1 MLSVSKIKFKI
12 QETLSP
18 LNGQQKIKI
27 FILVMLNL
35 FCSII
40 ELISLSAIFP
50 VISVL
55 FDVNF
60 QNNRFVIFFN
70 LVSFSKEQILF
81 YFCIIILI
89 IFILRF
95 FIIFLIKYLNYK
107 YIFNI
112 QKYLTKK
119 VYLKLLNSDYLSY
132 IESSNTGTLRASLD
146 ETRHYTMGL
155 LLSFSNFLIE
165 IIFLSLIFISA
176 LLISPK
182 ISLTFFVFGSFV
194 ILIYLKITRTKLIN
208 SGYLRIKLDD
218 LIYNHVSNT
227 FENLRDIKV
236 YNKQNIFFSKFDSLN
251 NKIYK
256 NNLLMQSIQIIPSLL
271 FELLAISLLV
281 ILLLVLIK
289 LQYEPEFFAPIIS
302 MIVLTTIRILPSV
315 SRIIVN
321 IQNISMTIGSA
332 TKINFYLNTNNK
344 LKNIKNKSSNLK
356 KLSLNKFTIQYKNKN
371 IILNSNIKFSKSEIT
386 GIIGPSGSG
395 KTSIINVL
403 LGLISLRGG
412 FIKINNQKSDIEQ
425 IYNNISIVSKD
436 NYLINDTIRE
446 NILFG
451 NKYEKNKFQKT
462 LEISIL
468 KPIIDDLPDG
478 MFTNIGSKGLKFSD
492 GQKQRLSIARA
503 IYNSKKILIFDEAT
517 NSLDNV
523 TRNKFMKN
531 LYNLR
536 NDKIIIIVSHDRR
549 LIRKYCSCIYE
560 IKNRKV
566 LKIK

>member
-27 FILVMLNL
+27 FILVILNF

-40 ELISLSAIFP
+40 ELISLSSIFP

-60 QNNRFVIFFN
+60 QNNTFVIFFN
-70 LVSFSKEQILF
+70 LISYPKKQILF
-81 YFCIIILI
+81 YFCISIVI

-95 FIIFLIKYLNYK
+95 IIIFIIKYLNYK

-112 QKYLTKK
+112 QKNLTKK
-119 VYLKLLNSDYLSY
+119 VYLKLLSSDYLSY
-132 IESSNTGTLRASLD
+132 IESTNSSNLRVSLD

-165 IIFLSLIFISA
+165 GIFLFLIFISA

-182 ISLTFFVFGSFV
+182 ISLAFFVFGGFF
-194 ILIYLKITRTKLIN
+194 ILIYLKIIRTKLIN

-236 YNKQNIFFSKFDSLN
+236 YNKQNIFFSKFNSLN
-251 NKIYK
+251 NKIFK

-289 LQYEPEFFAPIIS
+289 IQLEIEILAPTIS
-302 MIVLTTIRILPSV
+302 MIVLTTIRILPSI

-321 IQNISMTIGSA
+321 IQNISMSIGSA
-332 TKINFYLNTNNK
+332 AKINFYLNKNDK
-344 LKNIKNKSSNLK
+344 LENIKNKKTNLK
-356 KLSLNKFTIQYKNKN
+356 NLSLNKFTIKYKNQN
-371 IILNSNIKFSKSEIT
+371 IIFNSNIKFSKSEIT

-403 LGLISLRGG
+403 LGLIPLRSG
-412 FIKINNQKSDIEQ
+412 FIKINNQKSDIKQ
-425 IYNNISIVSKD
+425 IYNNVSIVSKD

-451 NKYEKNKFQKT
+451 NKYEKNKFQKI
-462 LEISIL
+462 LEISVL
-468 KPIIDDLPDG
+468 KSIIDDLPKG
-478 MFTNIGSKGLKFSD
+478 VFTNIGSHGLKFSD

-517 NSLDNV
+517 NSLDNF

-531 LYNLR
+531 LYNIK

-549 LIRKYCSCIYE
+549 LIRKYCSCVYQ
-560 IKNRKV
+560 IKNRKL
-566 LKIK
+566 LKII